1 MTSAVQGQQTP
12 APGSMFGLPALTLY
26 TEQFDNNNGAVT
38 ALTQANSV
46 NALTLGQFTQTDVV
60 FWWELELTITN
71 TVTPGTST
79 ITTSQYFPFSFL
91 GESKLRIQN
100 MYDSWHPLDGID
112 AFIWQILR
120 PMRGNTDFSNLG
132 ASPISGF
139 QNSSLPQANLD
150 TASGYTSAS
159 TSILFTLE
167 IPVSIYFDVYFDL
180 AKDGTIISPP
190 HKAIVSPQYMAG
202 SARVVQPAL
211 VYNPGSAA
219 TLDQGPYNI
228 GTGTGTFA
236 GSVTHVFKRV
246 GIYGSNNPSV
256 MPTVYNWQYLREAK
270 QFSLAG
276 RTTADILVPT
286 YGQVLLLFVRLFD
299 PAANGG
305 LGAPIS
311 VANVT
316 KCQLKFGSGLL
327 RFDDTPRS
335 AQRRI
340 MKQAN
345 VLLPQGVLAWDLAMD
360 NYGRVSNAGAM
371 NTLTT
376 ASVLVHL
383 EFTSALSASAYAVLG
398 VEALTYVE

>member
-1 MTSAVQGQQTP
+1 MTQPGTQTP
-12 APGSMFGLPALTLY
+12 PPGSMFGLPGFTLW

-38 ALTQANSV
+38 VLTQANQV
-46 NALTLGQFTQTDVV
+46 NASTLQQFTQTDVV

-71 TVTPGTST
+71 TVTNGTST
-79 ITTSQYFPFSFL
+79 VTTSQYFPFSFL
-91 GESKLRIQN
+91 GESKLQIQN
-100 MYDSWHPLDGID
+100 MYASWHPLDGID
-112 AFIWQILR
+112 AFVWQLLR

-132 ASPISGF
+132 ASPIAGF
-139 QNSSLPQANLD
+139 QNASLPQSNLD
-150 TASGYTSAS
+150 TAASYTSAS
-159 TSILFTLE
+159 PTINFTLE

-180 AKDGTIISPP
+180 AKDGTVQSQP

-202 SARVVQPAL
+202 SARVVQPQL

-219 TLDQGPYNI
+219 TLDNGPYNI

-236 GSVTHVFKRV
+236 GSVTQIFKRV
-246 GIYGSNNPSV
+246 GVYGSNNPPV
-256 MPTVYNWQYLREAK
+256 MPTVYNWQYMREAK
-270 QFSLAG
+270 VFGAG
-276 RTTADILVPT
+276 GLSKMDILVPT
-286 YGQVLLLFVRLFD
+286 YGQILMLFIRMFD
-299 PAANGG
+299 PAANAG
-305 LGAPIS
+305 LGAPI
-311 VANVT
+311 NINTLT
-316 KCQLKFGSGLL
+316 KCQVKFGSGLL

-360 NYGRVSNAGAM
+360 NYGRVSNAGNL

-383 EFTSALSASAYAVLG
+383 EWTGALSASAYVVLG
-398 VEALTYVE
+398 TEALTYVE

>member
-1 MTSAVQGQQTP
+1 MTHPTPQGP
-12 APGSMFGLPALTLY
+12 PPGSLFGLPGATLL
-26 TEQFDNNNGAVT
+26 TEQFDSNNGAITV
-38 ALTQANSV
+38 LTQANQV
-46 NALTLGQFTQTDVV
+46 NASTLTQFTQTDVV

-79 ITTSQYFPFSFL
+79 VTTSQYFPFSFI
-91 GESKLRIQN
+91 GESKLQIQN
-100 MYDSWHPLDGID
+100 MYASWHPLDGID
-112 AFIWQILR
+112 SFVWQLLR

-132 ASPISGF
+132 ASPIPNY
-139 QNSSLPQANLD
+139 QNSSLAQANLD

-159 TSILFTLE
+159 TSISFTLE

-180 AKDGTIISPP
+180 GKDGTIISQP

-202 SARVVQPAL
+202 SARVVQPQL

-219 TLDQGPYNI
+219 TLDSGPYNI
-228 GTGTGTFA
+228 GTGTGTFS
-236 GSVTHVFKRV
+236 GSVNQVFKKV
-246 GIYGSNNPSV
+246 GVYGSNAAAV
-256 MPTVYNWQYLREAK
+256 MPTVYNWQYMREAK
-270 QFSLAG
+270 QFGAG
-276 RTTADILVPT
+276 GLTKMDILVPT
-286 YGQVLLLFVRLFD
+286 YGQILLLFIRMFD
-299 PAANGG
+299 PSANGG
-305 LGAPIS
+305 LGAPINI
-311 VANVT
+311 ANLT
-316 KCQLKFGSGLL
+316 KCQVKFGSGLL

-360 NYGRVSNAGAM
+360 NYGRVSNAGNL

-383 EFTSALSASAYAVLG
+383 EWSSPLSASSYVVLG
-398 VEALTYVE
+398 TEALTYVE